1 ALKYAEF
8 CLKEHALSIRRNIEN
23 SRQAILTNMLQLSLV
38 SYMPFILTG
47 ESIIGGDLKLSFER
61 EMGNIL
67 YKRYSLFVKGLEL
80 ANHIEKELLRSGYL
94 KYQELKLL
102 SKECHSQIRR
112 LTHRSALIVSSPVK
126 RASDNWRR
134 EYVFSINR
142 DTIGGYWIFTI
153 DAGPQSETY
162 EYAININDY
171 QDYVDHKKALEQISI
186 YEGFSQSRSMAN
198 FSDRSI
204 GNPGYH
210 TLLSWVFCYLVTLE
224 VTFHLF
230 LNSKFFPCRSKII
243 YTPRDVSVEF
253 MGTSFILDFKKKIPL
268 YTYELAY
275 FDRMDNSLSAG
286 HCTEP
291 QIKKHTV
298 IIDQEFLWYLA
309 ILPLAMGS
317 KTRDK
322 AIAVLTSRI
331 KDVEEVFAALKKE
344 CVYPEQSS
352 SSSSPVVLAH
362 SSWLIAHSPSATSYQ
377 LRAKVSSSPLAAD
390 GLTKASRGSLWS
402 PVEQSRTKSSELRA
416 KSSSPVNRLAEP
428 AKLPTV
434 WDIYAYRHEIS
445 EQFLYI
451 KFCIKEKTDS
461 EDYAFELDQ
470 LALELFV
477 LLFDIEEQ
485 KDSPDIMLERL
496 KEKLQQLDNLLI
508 NLETPG
514 AVETKHHRAT
524 LRLRKIINNMLI
536 GMSSRVKVR
545 RTDIMPILLK
555 EIAEMS
561 DSDPKKLFIQYP
573 KELIAD
579 VDVKVFSQA
588 LIELIE
594 GGWIKEG
601 IAVISV
607 SQLSNEALID
617 ITINLEEK
625 NINADD
631 IDVEDDK
638 EFLKGLSGDYK
649 ITGDAKEC
657 GAVIHQM
664 IKANGGAVEIINFN
678 KELKIRF
685 RLPSSISPNTT
696 GEYNVVQ
703 AKAVLGRLG
712 GHDIGFHTALSQI
725 FAQNINE
732 INYNLARE
740 FRIDAKIRKV
750 VNEMP
755 GEWLDLDNTLS
766 SLQLELEHGDNLETM
781 IKSKLPVAVIEYI
794 TEKIIKAL
802 EDGDFFTE
810 VFLTKVL
817 FPESE
822 LSERLMDFCKNNK
835 GLVSSPVVQDRTKS
849 SEIRAKNSSPEEEQ
863 IGRIIVRLL
872 PYSSTQITSDL
883 IGKFQVFL
891 LGINFAEFQRQA
903 TELENNDVDG
913 WEGLIKRFIDVA
925 YPYLKTKKGIDL
937 RKSLVLAA
945 SATYPS
951 HNVFE
956 YLLESSLS
964 SRKKSNIKKFLL
976 GCTVYATI
984 SYICLPLLRNDLKS
998 EGLITMPLR
1007 CYLEGHC
1014 IVRVILPAM
1023 RFLVVDLSFG
1033 TVFRDDYWEQKG
1045 KYLVIKAFQKFPRN
1059 IYSNSLNHPMYIAN
1073 DYGLIPDI
1081 NLNLGAAYDLLGKHQ
1096 EALVEDERA
1105 ITLNPEYP
1113 MAYIDIGDSYCE
1125 LHRYNDAVT
1134 VCQRAI
1140 DLSLYPVPMAYY
1152 NLGLAY
1158 RGLSEYERAISA
1170 FRRAK
1175 ELDSTLEIDKI
1186 LVKLKRLIKEKTRLV
1201 SKPIQT
1207 AASSP

>member
-1 ALKYAEF
+1 TVLSPILGNGRIITFPSLINIKGHRLFSIGYTNNILREIFNNELWSCAQCSKMDEKKPLEINRYKIDIECSTKRNMLEYGRGYHLLAEF
-8 CLKEHALSIRRNIEN
+8 GIKPNENHEYDTNISEFVPYFVISPDGAIDICCLFN
-23 SRQAILTNMLQLSLV
+23 
-38 SYMPFILTG
+38 
-47 ESIIGGDLKLSFER
+47 
-61 EMGNIL
+61 
-67 YKRYSLFVKGLEL
+67 
-80 ANHIEKELLRSGYL
+80 
-94 KYQELKLL
+94 
-102 SKECHSQIRR
+102 
-112 LTHRSALIVSSPVK
+112 
-126 RASDNWRR
+126 
-134 EYVFSINR
+134 
-142 DTIGGYWIFTI
+142 
-153 DAGPQSETY
+153 DAGRLGE
-162 EYAININDY
+162 
-171 QDYVDHKKALEQISI
+171 
-186 YEGFSQSRSMAN
+186 
-198 FSDRSI
+198 
-204 GNPGYH
+204 
-210 TLLSWVFCYLVTLE
+210 
-224 VTFHLF
+224 
-230 LNSKFFPCRSKII
+230 
-243 YTPRDVSVEF
+243 
-253 MGTSFILDFKKKIPL
+253 
-268 YTYELAY
+268 Y
-275 FDRMDNSLSAG
+275 FDRDDLYRRYSTFFVKRYFSDLVNDIRSDYGNTQAIIKILAPFYPGAKKVIDEIINIGHEDWKSEKYFLRPWRKWFETLKDIPVGAYCLSERYLLEYDGRPYSRESLPVRAFEE
-286 HCTEP
+286 CE
-291 QIKKHTV
+291 
-298 IIDQEFLWYLA
+298 
-309 ILPLAMGS
+309 
-317 KTRDK
+317 
-322 AIAVLTSRI
+322 AVLSYGVLCRNPKTEA
-331 KDVEEVFAALKKE
+331 KN
-344 CVYPEQSS
+344 
-352 SSSSPVVLAH
+352 SSPVVLAH

-925 YPYLKTKKGIDL
+925 YPY
-937 RKSLVLAA
+937 
-945 SATYPS
+945 
-951 HNVFE
+951 F
-956 YLLESSLS
+956 
-964 SRKKSNIKKFLL
+964 
-976 GCTVYATI
+976 
-984 SYICLPLLRNDLKS
+984 
-998 EGLITMPLR
+998 
-1007 CYLEGHC
+1007 
-1014 IVRVILPAM
+1014 
-1023 RFLVVDLSFG
+1023 
-1033 TVFRDDYWEQKG
+1033 
-1045 KYLVIKAFQKFPRN
+1045 
-1059 IYSNSLNHPMYIAN
+1059 
-1073 DYGLIPDI
+1073 
-1081 NLNLGAAYDLLGKHQ
+1081 
-1096 EALVEDERA
+1096 
-1105 ITLNPEYP
+1105 
-1113 MAYIDIGDSYCE
+1113 
-1125 LHRYNDAVT
+1125 
-1134 VCQRAI
+1134 
-1140 DLSLYPVPMAYY
+1140 
-1152 NLGLAY
+1152 
-1158 RGLSEYERAISA
+1158 
-1170 FRRAK
+1170 
-1175 ELDSTLEIDKI
+1175 
-1186 LVKLKRLIKEKTRLV
+1186 
-1201 SKPIQT
+1201 
-1207 AASSP
+1207 